1 MTRVWRQVAVALL
14 TVSMLAAA
22 GCGSSAQKGE
32 PASPRPAAP
41 QTAPSSPAT
50 EETGGPPTD
59 WKDKYTADE
68 LRAYGTA
75 LSRWQRYQQ
84 LTEPIDETGKYTPE
98 AEEVYREYVVTWQTS
113 VIQLR
118 NAEKAGVHVEVPPEP
133 LWTIA
138 ESVELKADGS
148 GTVVIRQ
155 CTDYS
160 KVRVTKNGAVVE
172 DGVKPQHVVTP
183 ILIRMVT
190 IGGKWKYVETTVEDK
205 KTCAG

>member
-1 MTRVWRQVAVALL
+1 MTRGGRQMAAALL
-14 TVSMLAAA
+14 AVSMLGVA
-22 GCGSSAQKGE
+22 GCDSGGQKDEPVSPTSSAS
-32 PASPRPAAP
+32 PTSPR
-41 QTAPSSPAT
+41 SPAT
-50 EETGGPPTD
+50 GEPDGPPNG
-59 WKDKYTADE
+59 WEDKYTADE